1 MRPVCENHGS
11 DSRKHL
17 LSDISHWTAWIF
29 LPWVITAISTINT
42 HFLPIVIRSGRTQ
55 SYSELLK
62 NRELL
67 LYDALYALVLICLS

>member
-1 MRPVCENHGS
+1 MRQVCENHAS

-17 LSDISHWTAWIF
+17 LNDISHWTAWIV
-29 LPWVITAISTINT
+29 LTWILTAISKINT
-42 HFLPIVIRSGRTQ
+42 NFFPIVTRSGRTQ

-67 LYDALYALVLICLS
+67 LYDTL